1 MPIEKHYRIS
11 EAARLLG
18 VSRGTIYN
26 LLRGEWVVDFAPSG
40 GCKGVKLIA
49 ESTVARLLERHRKRF
64 R

>member
-1 MPIEKHYRIS
+1 MAIEQHYRIA
-11 EAARLLG
+11 EVARLLR

-40 GCKGVKLIA
+40 QKGVKLIA
-49 ESTVARLLERHRKRF
+49 ESTVARLLERHKKRF

>member
-11 EAARLLG
+11 EVARLLG

-40 GCKGVKLIA
+40 QKGVKLIA
-49 ESTVARLLERHRKRF
+49 ESTVARLLERQKKRF